1 MRDRERESSILNIKW
16 REWRQ
21 QQSGVSIS
29 GKLITVASLVDYQL
43 EAGNIVTWVEKR
55 GVESCCLG
63 FVCSRA
69 V

>member
-29 GKLITVASLVDYQL
+29 GKLITVASLVDYP
-43 EAGNIVTWVEKR
+43 AGGRQHSNM
-55 GVESCCLG
+55 G
-63 FVCSRA
+63 
-69 V
+69 